1 MGKPVRVLS
10 VGHPIPVIII
20 IRVIDV
26 IPESVPIRIFLK
38 VDVLVINPV
47 LFNLFTLSHIL
58 ILVFLII
65 SHLIYLIKPFKPDLI
80 LNLPGRLLMPPCPKD
95 KAEEGEG
102 EEASTP
108 ETQKAPVTK
117 TPGP

>member
-10 VGHPIPVIII
+10 VGHPIPVIIILEVGYTVIVI

-47 LFNLFTLSHIL
+47 LLNLFTLSHIL
-58 ILVFLII
+58 ILVILII
-65 SHLIYLIKPFKPDLI
+65 SHLIYLIKPDLI

-95 KAEEGEG
+95 EAEEGEG

-108 ETQKAPVTK
+108 ETPH
-117 TPGP
+117 